1 MRRLCIAAG
10 LTLALAL
17 FLTGCGGDDDS
28 GSTDAD
34 GMRTVSVGMLPIVP
48 TAAMYAG
55 IEEGFFEDHDIDLEI
70 ETGQGGAALLPA
82 VMSQE
87 LDFSSSNPVSLLTAR
102 DQGLDVQVIS
112 NWSDEKE
119 TPDEAVNAVVAAA
132 DSGMD
137 SAADLEGKK
146 VAINTLR
153 SMGDLTIREA
163 VRQDGG
169 DPDKVEFVE
178 IPFPDMPAA
187 LADGSADA
195 VWVPEPFM
203 GLLLSEG
210 NVMVTPPC
218 VVAAPGMALQYM
230 FTSGALA
237 EDDPDLVADM
247 QAALNETL
255 EFAEANPDAVRAQ
268 ITTVNPNIPEE
279 AAAHLKLEGFGTDLR
294 LDQAKTIGALM
305 VDEGWI
311 ENDADID
318 GLFASAQSSTE

>member
-10 LTLALAL
+10 LALAL
-17 FLTGCGGDDDS
+17 SLTGCGGDDDS
-28 GSTDAD
+28 DSADAD
-34 GMRTVSVGMLPIVP
+34 GVRTVSVGMLPIVP

-55 IEEGFFEDHDIDLEI
+55 IEEGFFEDHGIELEI

-102 DQGLDVQVIS
+102 DKGLDVRVIT

-119 TPDEAVNAVVAAA
+119 TPEEAVNAVIAGA
-132 DSGMD
+132 DGGLD
-137 SAADLEGKK
+137 SAADLEGKT
-146 VAINTLR
+146 VAVNTLN

-169 DPDKVEFVE
+169 DPDAVEFLE
-178 IPFPDMPAA
+178 LGFPDMPAA
-187 LADGSADA
+187 LAGGRVDA

-203 GLLLSEG
+203 GMLLAEG

-230 FTSGALA
+230 FTSGTLA
-237 EDDPDLVADM
+237 EDDPELVEDM
-247 QAALNETL
+247 TAALNETL
-255 EFAEANPDAVRAQ
+255 EFAEENPDAVRAQ
-268 ITTVNPNIPEE
+268 ITSVNPNIPEE
-279 AAAHLKLEGFGTDLR
+279 AAANLKLEGFGTDLR
-294 LDQAKTIGALM
+294 LEQAETIGALM
-305 VDEGWI
+305 AEEGWI
-311 ENDADID
+311 ENDPDID
-318 GLFASAQSSTE
+318 GLFASADQG